1 MRIFL
6 TGATGYIGSAVLE
19 TLVRGGHQL
28 TALVRDMAKAR
39 RMQKRGAKSVVGDL
53 SKGDQWKAAAVGHDA
68 FIHTA
73 YEATPRGVDADRV
86 AIETLAAAAR
96 ESGPDRPLV
105 FTSGVWVLGSTRQ
118 PADES
123 AALNPTPLSAWRVPH
138 ETLVLNLERV
148 RGIVVRPGIVYGGN
162 RGIVGDLL
170 RSGVN
175 GLVRI
180 IGDGKNHWASVYDRD
195 LADLYA
201 RLATTPGVA
210 GIYHATDEADE
221 TVLDI
226 VEALARN
233 TTHKPDVRFV
243 PLEEAR
249 AKMGSYADALAL
261 DQLVRSPRAHELR
274 WAPSLK
280 SIAGNV
286 PRLLEEW
293 RADHATEGV

>member
-39 RMQKRGAKSVVGDL
+39 RMQKRGAESVVGDL

-195 LADLYA
+195 LANLYA
-201 RLATTPGVA
+201 RLVTTPGA
-210 GIYHATDEADE
+210 SGLYHATDEADE

-226 VEALARN
+226 VEALSRN

-243 PLEEAR
+243 PIEEAR
-249 AKMGSYADALAL
+249 AKMGPYADALAL
-261 DQLVRSPRAHELR
+261 DQLVRSPRARELR
-274 WAPSLK
+274 WTPSLK

>member
-1 MRIFL
+1 MQ
-6 TGATGYIGSAVLE
+6 T
-19 TLVRGGHQL
+19 
-28 TALVRDMAKAR
+28 RDRRTCHADAR
-39 RMQKRGAKSVVGDL
+39 PER
-53 SKGDQWKAAAVGHDA
+53 
-68 FIHTA
+68 
-73 YEATPRGVDADRV
+73 VD
-86 AIETLAAAAR
+86 LAAHRAFTFREDQHRPALAR
-96 ESGPDRPLV
+96 EIADVAKRLACARFSLRQGERVEEERRQIVVEAVRQSGRE
-105 FTSGVWVLGSTRQ
+105 GVVAREEVCREELLRHEEMVLG
-118 PADES
+118 
-123 AALNPTPLSAWRVPH
+123 
-138 ETLVLNLERV
+138 LEGV
-148 RGIVVRPGIVYGGN
+148 RGIVIRPGIVYGGN
-162 RGIVGDLL
+162 RGIVADLL
-170 RSGVN
+170 RAGVN

-261 DQLVRSPRAHELR
+261 DQLVRSRRAREVR